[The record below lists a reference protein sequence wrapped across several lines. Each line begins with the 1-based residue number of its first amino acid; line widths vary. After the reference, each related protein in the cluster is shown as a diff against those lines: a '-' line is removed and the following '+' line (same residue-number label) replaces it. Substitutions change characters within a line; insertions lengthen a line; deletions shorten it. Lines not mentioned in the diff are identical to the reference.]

1 MAEFIKN
8 LHATAWVF
16 TFGATVLGSFFA
28 KEAGTALPEW
38 YPTAFFWALALTL
51 LSFVWII
58 IPDEERM
65 AARRERRRAARCLG
79 TVRILP
85 GGGYI
90 LVQGEREVYSL
101 ENMSRHG
108 GGLQ

>member
-1 MAEFIKN
+1 MLEFLAN

-38 YPTAFFWALALTL
+38 YPAAFFWALGLTL
-51 LSFVWII
+51 LAFVWII
-58 IPDEERM
+58 PSAERR

-85 GGGYI
+85 GGGYVLI
-90 LVQGEREVYSL
+90 QGEREIYSL
-101 ENMSRHG
+101 ENVLRKAG
-108 GGLQ
+108 GRV